1 MAVALVLAILGV
13 ANVLAQLD
21 HSTSA
26 FTYHGC
32 SSVDVSCFGRPIVF
46 SDGRLTPEACQA
58 ACLGHHFAALFP
70 DACRC
75 GDDASAITPV
85 DESACD
91 HPCMGN
97 PAIGSCGGVCPK
109 EGPGIAN
116 VYGGTGSSRQGP
128 EPVTVRP
135 VNTAPP
141 APAADTSCS
150 TLKQTAS
157 ANPPVATFISPA
169 GPAPEAPTS
178 FPFFTPQGPAPPIPS
193 FPPNSQ
199 TGPAPTPPCSQEGDS
214 ASLVP
219 TPSTQAPQFSPNEA
233 PEPPS
238 YGIPDTSSPD
248 ATAGPSPPEYSP
260 KGQSPPPPGTYSNPD
275 SPGGGSGEAPPTET
289 NCTTP
294 AAPELSTYPSESTLW
309 PRPSDTFDPEGHP
322 PVPSQVPGSDSTHS
336 LIPPFSTIGGLALI
350 AAMIM

>member
-1 MAVALVLAILGV
+1 MAVAVVLAVLGV
-13 ANVLAQLD
+13 ANVLAQLG

-32 SSVDVSCFGRPIVF
+32 SSVDVSCFGSPIVF
-46 SDGRLTPEACQA
+46 ADGRLTPEACQA

-75 GDDASAITPV
+75 GDDATAITPV

-97 PAIGSCGGVCPK
+97 PALGSCGSVCPN
-109 EGPGIAN
+109 EGPGVAN

-128 EPVTVRP
+128 EPVTIRP
-135 VNTAPP
+135 VKTVPP
-141 APAADTSCS
+141 VPVADTSCS

-157 ANPPVATFISPA
+157 TDPPVATLITPA

-178 FPFFTPQGPAPPIPS
+178 FPYVTPQGPAPQVPS
-193 FPPNSQ
+193 FPPNSH
-199 TGPAPTPPCSQEGDS
+199 TGATPTTPCPQKGDS
-214 ASLVP
+214 ASEVP
-219 TPSTQAPQFSPNEA
+219 TPPTQAPKFSPNEV

-238 YGIPDTSSPD
+238 YGTPDTSSPD
-248 ATAGPSPPEYSP
+248 ATAGPIPPAYSP
-260 KGQSPPPPGTYSNPD
+260 DGQSPPPPGIYSSPD
-275 SPGGGSGEAPPTET
+275 PPDNGSGEEPPMGT
-289 NCTTP
+289 NCSTP
-294 AAPELSTYPSESTLW
+294 AGPDLSAYPSESTLW

-322 PVPSQVPGSDSTHS
+322 PVPSTVPGSDSTHS